1 MKKSLIIASFLAGTM
16 GVYAQ
21 GYLNWN
27 ANGTWTISFYS
38 PQTATPGVI
47 QTGDSPLDIPAG
59 SVDYSGGWIGGGNS
73 SPGTGV
79 GATPTFYQNA
89 ASFEAGLYIDTS
101 AAAVTSDIL
110 TGSPV
115 AVDGISQ
122 GALSG
127 ISSEAES
134 PLAPGTVVNLGL
146 AAWYTDGGLYGSY
159 AAAVDAQQAAGYNIS
174 ANQLALGSLFGTPVF
189 IGPGLGLTSFSLA
202 TTVPEPGTIGL
213 GPIGAAAFLLRLRR
227 R

>member
-1 MKKSLIIASFLAGTM
+1 LAIDGIED
-16 GVYAQ
+16 GGLY
-21 GYLNWN
+21 G
-27 ANGTWTISFYS
+27 ISR
-38 PQTATPGVI
+38 
-47 QTGDSPLDIPAG
+47 
-59 SVDYSGGWIGGGNS
+59 
-73 SPGTGV
+73 PGT
-79 GATPTFYQNA
+79 
-89 ASFEAGLYIDTS
+89 
-101 AAAVTSDIL
+101 
-110 TGSPV
+110 
-115 AVDGISQ
+115 
-122 GALSG
+122 
-127 ISSEAES
+127 
-134 PLAPGTVVNLGL
+134 APGIPPGTFVNVGL